1 MVQINQGGQFAS
13 NVRKISSEVGRY
25 SALANAAFLASI
37 KILRGVAMGAL
48 ANKVRRYLI
57 YII

>member
-1 MVQINQGGQFAS
+1 VVDLPAICAKKAA
-13 NVRKISSEVGRY
+13 R
-25 SALANAAFLASI
+25 LADTVLLPTPPFWLVI

-48 ANKVRRYLI
+48 ANKVQIYLI